1 MSAFCCTNGFSVVN
15 GTACRRPLPSITAR
29 PTPAEKECF
38 AALAAQRG
46 VSESTLA
53 LIAIRAL
60 LESNSTAPM
69 ASKPVPQREPA
80 TDRITIR
87 LRPGDGRL
95 IDERAVLRGMK
106 ASTYLAA
113 LIRAHVSANP
123 PLAANELLVLKRAVA
138 ILAALNR
145 VLAQISRTMAATGS
159 VPRDLQQDITR
170 ARIAVAGVEKLT
182 CDLAKAALLSWEAT
196 L

>member
-1 MSAFCCTNGFSVVN
+1 MSALCCTGGCSAVN
-15 GTACRRPLPSITAR
+15 GAVSRPRLPSITAR
-29 PTPAEKECF
+29 PTPAEKTCF

-53 LIAIRAL
+53 LTAIRAL
-60 LESNSTAPM
+60 LESNATVPGE
-69 ASKPVPQREPA
+69 SKPVPRREPA

-87 LRPGDGRL
+87 LRPGDGRI
-95 IDERAVLRGMK
+95 IDGRAGQRGLK

-138 ILAALNR
+138 ILAGLNR
-145 VLAQISRTMAATGS
+145 VLAQISRTMATTGS
-159 VPRDLQQDITR
+159 VPPDLQQNITR
-170 ARIAVAGVEKLT
+170 ARVVVGGVEQLT
-182 CDLAKAALLSWEAT
+182 CQLAKAALLSWEAT